1 MILLAVSG
9 GIDSMYLLNRAGDF
23 FPGESFAVAHCN
35 FRLRGVESD
44 GDEAFVKG
52 WCDSHGIK
60 SFTKR
65 FDTADYAVSKGI
77 SIEMAARELRYAW
90 FAELC
95 VTEGFRGVAVAH
107 NSNDNA
113 ETLILNLLRGT
124 GSRGARGMA
133 ECSPLPGTDGKAV
146 ILRPLLGIERKDIED
161 WMRNQG
167 QDWREDRTNSENVY
181 KRNLIRN
188 EVFPLFSKINPSFL
202 RTLGRDMEHLA
213 QTDEIAEEYFAAC
226 ATEISS
232 ATCSGISIDLPA
244 LLKRKH
250 WKYILWRLIE
260 PYNFSY
266 ETLGKLTD
274 LLEKFKNEPRGTVT
288 LGGKKFESPTNVL
301 IAGSKKL
308 IVS

>member
-1 MILLAVSG
+1 
-9 GIDSMYLLNRAGDF
+9 MYLLNRAGDF
-23 FPGESFAVAHCN
+23 FPGENFAVAHCN

-44 GDEAFVKG
+44 GDETFVRE

-65 FDTADYAVSKGI
+65 FDTAGYAVSKGI

-167 QDWREDRTNSENVY
+167 QEWREDRTNSENVY

-213 QTDEIAEEYFAAC
+213 QADEIAEEYFAAC
-226 ATEISS
+226 ATEVSS
-232 ATCSGISIDLPA
+232 TTCSGISIDLTA
-244 LLKRKH
+244 LLKQKH
-250 WKYILWRLIE
+250 WKYILWRLLE

-266 ETLGKLTD
+266 ETLGKLAD
-274 LLEKFKNEPRGTVT
+274 LLERFKNEPRGTVT

-301 IAGSKKL
+301 KASSKKL